1 MLWPAGRRKGPT
13 VPELDFLMLCDH
25 VRAEGAIV
33 HLVAAGIDRIYVEQ
47 LPGVVPI
54 GIAARVTFADAAVP
68 VDGLPRAELDFQGPD
83 DRTIV
88 SFRGVSSAR
97 DVGAD
102 AHPDL
107 LRAILAANIALPLQD
122 FGRHRLRF
130 LVGGV
135 LLKTVPFVVVDQ
147 PPERA

>member
-1 MLWPAGRRKGPT
+1 M
-13 VPELDFLMLCDH
+13 PELDFLMLCDH

-33 HLVAAGIDRIYVEQ
+33 HLVAAGIDRIYIEQ

-54 GIAARVTFADAAVP
+54 GIAARVSFADAVVP
-68 VDGLPRAELDFQGPD
+68 ADGLPRTELDFQGPD

-88 SFRGVSSAR
+88 SFRGVSSVR
-97 DVGAD
+97 DVGAET
-102 AHPDL
+102 HPDL
-107 LRAILAANIALPLQD
+107 LRAILAANIVLPLQD

-135 LLKTVPFVVVDQ
+135 LLKTIPFVVVDQ
-147 PPERA
+147 PPERT